1 MLAIMTSAETNRIPR
16 FPDDP
21 TEAGIRARR
30 EYVERRVEGGAP
42 HLFGEAV
49 DPLTSRGNVENV
61 VGYAQVP
68 VGIAGPLVVHGES
81 GTREVVYP
89 LATNEGAMVAAYS
102 RGMSVLNRAGGVR
115 ARVVK
120 DGLTQ
125 HPMLEYTGVDGALA
139 AAGAIEALMPRFHE
153 LVAARTDHGRLLSAE
168 PEVVGRRVILRL
180 TFATGDA
187 IGINMAANASD
198 AIAELVEAQTS
209 ALRRYVHG
217 EDVEK
222 RANAWALASG
232 RGRSV
237 VAEATLPRALVEER
251 LRVSVEDLV
260 RIRRAYDLGFARLG
274 TQNHLVQ
281 VANGLAAAFLAC
293 GQDVAYLTES
303 ATGHLELEPD
313 ANGDLWCS
321 ASLPNLI
328 VGTVG
333 GGSGKGTAR
342 ECLELMGCR
351 GTGGA
356 RPFAEALGGL
366 VLAGDLSLLAS
377 FCSHDFVAAHER
389 LGRNRPS

>member
-209 ALRRYVHG
+209 ARTP
-217 EDVEK
+217 
-222 RANAWALASG
+222 
-232 RGRSV
+232 GRSPV
-237 VAEATLPRALVEER
+237 
-251 LRVSVEDLV
+251 
-260 RIRRAYDLGFARLG
+260 GG
-274 TQNHLVQ
+274 
-281 VANGLAAAFLAC
+281 AAASSPKRRCPARSSRNVC
-293 GQDVAYLTES
+293 GSAWRISCGSVAPTTWASRGS
-303 ATGHLELEPD
+303 ARRTIWCRSRTG
-313 ANGDLWCS
+313 S
-321 ASLPNLI
+321 
-328 VGTVG
+328 
-333 GGSGKGTAR
+333 
-342 ECLELMGCR
+342 
-351 GTGGA
+351 
-356 RPFAEALGGL
+356 RP
-366 VLAGDLSLLAS
+366 
-377 FCSHDFVAAHER
+377 
-389 LGRNRPS
+389 PSSPAVKTWPT